1 MSGKIKISLLI
12 MPQVNLL
19 DLGCISQVFLAAQ
32 LGGLNCELE
41 FCATETDII
50 SSVQLP
56 LGQTKLYSKSKLKKG
71 DYLIV
76 LSSFYKYI
84 LSDKFQPQPKLLNWL
99 KDNYNKGV
107 VVCSLCNAS
116 ILLGKAGLLDNKKCT
131 TNWLRTEALR
141 KAAPKA
147 KILENILFCEDNS
160 IITGAGGT
168 ACFDL
173 GLYIILKLR
182 GGKMAHEIS
191 KRLMLYNIRKG
202 NEQQISIFL
211 KYREHTHQ
219 GIHKVQDYLADH
231 INQVKTISDL
241 ADLANMSERNFTR
254 IFKKETGKT
263 VKEFITELR
272 IEKANQYLAIPDY
285 SRIQIAN
292 ECGLQSE
299 RHLRRL
305 IKKGKNANGTHV
317 KQSINE

>member
-1 MSGKIKISLLI
+1 MSDKVKIVFLI

-19 DLGCISQVFLAAQ
+19 DLGCISQVFLGAQ
-32 LGGLNCELE
+32 LAGLHCELE
-41 FCATETDII
+41 FCSTEHNIY

-56 LGQTKLYSKSKLKKG
+56 LGQTNLYSKISLSKG

-76 LSSFYKYI
+76 ISSFYQYV
-84 LSDKFQPQPKLLNWL
+84 LSDKFQPEQKLLQWL
-99 KDNYNKGV
+99 NENYEKGV
-107 VVCSLCNAS
+107 TICSLCNS
-116 ILLGKAGLLDNKKCT
+116 SLLLAKAGLLDHRNCT

-147 KILENILFCEDNS
+147 KILENILFCEDER

-173 GLYIILKLR
+173 GLYIISKLG
-182 GGKMAHEIS
+182 GGKMAYEIS
-191 KRLMLYNIRKG
+191 KRLVLYNIRKG
-202 NEQQISIFL
+202 NEQQISVFL
-211 KYREHTHQ
+211 KYRNHTHQ
-219 GIHKVQDYLADH
+219 GIHTVQDYLAEN
-231 INQVKTISDL
+231 INQVKTIADL
-241 ADLANMSERNFTR
+241 SELANMSERNFTR

-285 SRIQIAN
+285 SRTQIAN

-299 RHLRRL
+299 RHLRRIL
-305 IKKGKNANGTHV
+305 KNT
-317 KQSINE
+317 KNETTQL